1 MAAKRLDW
9 ISGLLPTLL
18 SYLFYYLTILLN
30 QGITMTPTLY
40 GIKNCDTVKK
50 ARVWLESN
58 GVAYNFHDFKK
69 DGVDKA
75 QLAAWVDELGWEVLV
90 NKRGTTWR
98 QLPDSAKASV
108 VDKNSAIK
116 IMLENPSVIKRPV
129 VDFGGKRVVGFEGG
143 YEI

>member
-1 MAAKRLDW
+1 M
-9 ISGLLPTLL
+9 I
-18 SYLFYYLTILLN
+18 
-30 QGITMTPTLY
+30 TLY

-50 ARVWLESN
+50 ASTWLEN
-58 GVAYNFHDFKK
+58 NNIEYNFHDFKK

-75 QLAAWVDELGWEVLV
+75 LLSAWVDELGWEVLV

-98 QLPDSAKASV
+98 TLSDSAKESV

-129 VDFGGKRVVGFEGG
+129 VDSGSRRVIGFEGS
-143 YEI
+143 YKF